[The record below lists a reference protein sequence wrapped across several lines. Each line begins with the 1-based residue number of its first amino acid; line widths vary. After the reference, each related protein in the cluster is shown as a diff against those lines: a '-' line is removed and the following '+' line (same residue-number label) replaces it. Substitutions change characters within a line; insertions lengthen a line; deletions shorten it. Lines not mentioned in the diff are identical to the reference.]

1 MENEVKNET
10 ENVQQQVVSPT
21 ESPKTKNKGHGPLYW
36 VIVVAG
42 VAFIV
47 YMSMQIGEKLS
58 KTVDPETNTGN
69 NSNVAE
75 ESNSNTES
83 NSNSGVKDVDKTTAQ
98 GYVDGYKNF
107 FTTLSSKGLTDQTK
121 LDFVFSVV
129 ANSYD
134 NIATVS
140 HKCSEAFN
148 DCNGEQ
154 GHRPAGDGSYAASNM
169 SDLITYN
176 YDTINKLYQKSFGS
190 STNVA
195 KINSLPYEYSSKINA
210 WALLEAQFGA
220 VCSSE
225 NETNETSYVVDS
237 ATEENEKVIV
247 KVTYLDYKVEYQN
260 GDCTTEKI
268 SGYSYSINGTKSTVQ
283 TENEIINILTKN
295 HDSLSH
301 LTLTFEK
308 DNGNYVLTAVSK

>member
-21 ESPKTKNKGHGPLYW
+21 ESPKPKKKGHGPLYW

-107 FTTLSSKGLTDQTK
+107 FTALSSKGLTDQTK

-129 ANSYD
+129 ANSDD

-140 HKCSEAFN
+140 HKCSEVFN
-148 DCNGEQ
+148 DCDREQ
-154 GHRPAGDGSYAASNM
+154 GHRPSGNNSYAVSNM
-169 SDLITYN
+169 SDLITYS

-195 KINSLPYEYSSKINA
+195 KINSLPYEYSSKINS

-220 VCSSE
+220 ACSPE
-225 NETNETSYVVDS
+225 IKTSYVVDS
-237 ATEENEKVIV
+237 ATEENGKVIV
-247 KVTYLDYKVEYQN
+247 KVTYLDYTVEHQN

-283 TENEIINILTKN
+283 TENEITNILTKN